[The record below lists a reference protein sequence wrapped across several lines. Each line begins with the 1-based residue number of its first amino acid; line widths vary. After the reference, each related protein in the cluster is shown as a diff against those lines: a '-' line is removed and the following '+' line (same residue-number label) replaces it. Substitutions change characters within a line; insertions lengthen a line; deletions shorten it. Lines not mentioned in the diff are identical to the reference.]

1 MSKQNGQFLDGKF
14 LTPLGKFH
22 TPLKRGAGQMA
33 TPMKTPKSVRRG
45 PEPVAEEERI
55 LGTPDYLAP
64 EILLQKPHSLCIK
77 YYFFPVFFSSI
88 L

>member
-45 PEPVAEEERI
+45 PEPVAEESASEEDEADSEE
-55 LGTPDYLAP
+55 GGD
-64 EILLQKPHSLCIK
+64 E
-77 YYFFPVFFSSI
+77 
-88 L
+88 